1 MQTPKLI
8 TLSHNEHKHLKIQ
21 PSKVDA
27 LGAQQTMVPVV
38 INEFKKLCVQYPI
51 VLTKNGDTG
60 QFICVA
66 LLGFEKGENL
76 FWQDE
81 QWQGIYTPINIT
93 RQPFFIGQET
103 ADAQPLLCID
113 TNSPCVSDKAGE
125 ALFTEQ
131 GEATAFLNNIKT
143 LLSQLIAGQSQTQ
156 KFVDTLVKYDLISS
170 LTLDITLAN
179 KQNQKVN
186 GLYSVDEAKLDAL
199 PIDVLAELKQAGQLH
214 AIYTMM
220 DTLGHIYGLIQRKNE
235 RLEKLSD

>member
-1 MQTPKLI
+1 MHTTKFV
-8 TLSHNEHKHLKIQ
+8 TLSQTEHKHLKIQ
-21 PSKVDA
+21 PSKVEA

-76 FWQDE
+76 LWQDE
-81 QWQGIYTPINIT
+81 QWQGIYTPINIS
-93 RQPFFIGQET
+93 RQPFFIGQES

-113 TNSPCVSDKAGE
+113 TNSPCLSENTGE
-125 ALFTEQ
+125 PLFNEQ

-143 LLSQLIAGQSQTQ
+143 LLSQLIAGQTHTQ
-156 KFVDTLVKYDLISS
+156 NFIDALIKHSLISP
-170 LTLDITLAN
+170 LTLDITLVN

-186 GLYSVDEAKLDAL
+186 GLYSIDEAKLDAL
-199 PIDVLAELKQAGQLH
+199 SNEALVELKQSGHLH

-235 RLEKLSD
+235 RLKKLSD